1 MSKQSDVEVHI
12 DVTDKNVAFV
22 IYKMRIDEELTTKI
36 IRISNEVLKPRGYFL
51 RTANTMSR
59 T

>member
-1 MSKQSDVEVHI
+1 M

-36 IRISNEVLKPRGYFL
+36 IRISNEV
-51 RTANTMSR
+51 
-59 T
+59 